1 MTARHAWIAVG
12 IAAGVLALGYLATKR
27 EIHAT
32 IEEGEASVTYH
43 STDGGAGGAL
53 TPREDSHEK
62 MLSLIEQSNQAITAY
77 DADPG
82 KPQP

>member
-12 IAAGVLALGYLATKR
+12 IASAVLALGYLATKR

-32 IEEGEASVTYH
+32 IEEGEAGVTYH

-53 TPREDSHEK
+53 TPSEDSHEK
-62 MLSLIEQSNQAITAY
+62 MLSLIEKSNQAITAY
-77 DADPG
+77 DSDPDN
-82 KPQP
+82 PQP